1 MTIIV
6 AGEIK
11 VAPEA
16 VQDMVPI
23 LTPFVAATRAE
34 AGCIA
39 YGFYEDVTEPGTF
52 RLYEEWA
59 DEAAL
64 DAHMAAPHMAEFQ
77 NAIAAHP
84 PQSVDVKF
92 FRAEQFVRG

>member
-11 VAPEA
+11 VAPEQ
-16 VQDMVPI
+16 VQEMVPI
-23 LTPFVAATRAE
+23 LVPFVAATRAE
-34 AGCIA
+34 KGCIA

-52 RLYEEWA
+52 RLYEEWS

-64 DAHMAAPHMAEFQ
+64 DAHMVAPHMAEFQ
-77 NAIAAHP
+77 KAIAEHP
-84 PQSVDVKF
+84 PQSVAVKF
-92 FRAEQFVRG
+92 FRAEQFERG